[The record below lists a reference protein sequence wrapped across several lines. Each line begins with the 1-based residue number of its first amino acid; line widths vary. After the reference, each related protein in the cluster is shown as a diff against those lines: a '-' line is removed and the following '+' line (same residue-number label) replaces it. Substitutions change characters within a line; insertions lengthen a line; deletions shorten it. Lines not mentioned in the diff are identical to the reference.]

1 MEERF
6 DLWNPAVEQIYLPNI
21 IEVLSTY
28 FQEPSLDR
36 GLTGLNFFDDFIK
49 EKS

>member
-6 DLWNPAVEQIYLPNI
+6 DLWNPAVEQIYLPTT
-21 IEVLSTY
+21 SY